1 MQAREGRML
10 VPALRAL
17 QDLSP
22 ARLLALLPPSVTVS
36 GGLAGVCDSLL
47 THHHMLDLHLAHL
60 QAGMDSAWG
69 PEPSPAG
76 PVDTA
81 VLFMPRSKAR
91 ASYLMAAFAALC
103 SEEGHLVLVGGKRS
117 GAASMRSRIEEGF
130 GPVVEEVRARGCVA
144 LTASGGRVSATPPG
158 EERFPVPGPGGE
170 DLAAVSL
177 PGVFS
182 HGRLDPGTELLLE
195 HLEPG
200 SFRRALD
207 WGCGCGVIGA
217 FLAAARPEARV
228 DLADI
233 DAMAAEAS
241 RRTLSANGLHNARV
255 RGSVGFSRL
264 QGPWDLIAANPPF
277 HRGAGRDRGPAETLL
292 REAPS
297 RLGKGGRLVLVANA
311 FLPYERLLRSGFGSV
326 RSLCEGEGY
335 KVLEA
340 VRA

>member
-1 MQAREGRML
+1 M
-10 VPALRAL
+10 PALRAL
-17 QDLSP
+17 GDLRPS
-22 ARLLALLPPSVTVS
+22 ALLALLPPSVAVS
-36 GGLAGVCDSLL
+36 GGLTEVCDSLL

-60 QAGMDSAWG
+60 KAGMDSSWG
-69 PEPSPAG
+69 QVPSPAG
-76 PVDTA
+76 SADAA

-91 ASYLMAAFAALC
+91 AGFLIAAFASLC
-103 SEEGHLVLVGGKRS
+103 STEGNLVLVGGKRS
-117 GAASMRSRIEEGF
+117 GAASMRSRIEKRF

-144 LTASGGRVSATPPG
+144 LVATRGRLSAVPPG
-158 EERFPVPGPGGE
+158 EERFSVPGPGGKA
-170 DLAAVSL
+170 LTAVSL

-217 FLAAARPEARV
+217 FLAAAGPKARV

-233 DAMAAEAS
+233 DAMALEAS
-241 RRTLSANGLHNARV
+241 RRTLSANGLQNARV
-255 RGSVGFSRL
+255 QGSVGFSRL
-264 QGPWDLIAANPPF
+264 QAPWDLIAANPPF

-340 VRA
+340 VRK